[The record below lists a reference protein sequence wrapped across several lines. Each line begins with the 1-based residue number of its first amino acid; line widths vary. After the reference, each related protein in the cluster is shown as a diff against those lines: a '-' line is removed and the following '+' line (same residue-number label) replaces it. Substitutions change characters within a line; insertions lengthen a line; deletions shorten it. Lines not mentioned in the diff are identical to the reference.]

1 MPNEK
6 IYITSAL
13 PYANGPLHIGHM
25 VEHIQTDIYARF
37 LKLIGKNA
45 VYCCAEDTHGTPIE
59 INAKKQGKTPEQF
72 IKAWYKSHL
81 ADLKAYG
88 VDYDS
93 FYTTHSKESKYF
105 TELIFNRLKK
115 KGHIYTKEIELTYC
129 EHDKRYLPDRF
140 VKGIC
145 PKCGA
150 KDQYGDNCEKCNS
163 TYATVDLI
171 NPYCA
176 ICGKK
181 PIRKFSKHYFFKLS
195 KFSKK
200 LEKWLKT
207 NKKLQPEIKNQILTW
222 VKEGLQDWNISRD
235 PPYFGF
241 KIPGEKDK
249 YFYVWLDAPI
259 GYIATLANYLK
270 GDVKKAE
277 KYWNESKITHI
288 IGKDIIYFHLLF
300 WPAVLMGSNF
310 NIPDNIVVHG
320 FLNINKEKMSKS
332 RGTYITAEQFRK
344 KVDPHLVRYYFA
356 SNLTHTMTD
365 LDLDIE
371 NFKAKINNELVANI
385 ANFVYRTLS
394 FTNKNFK
401 GKLSKVRDTRLI
413 DDVVR
418 KADLVK
424 KAYESFNY
432 RDAVKF
438 ILEISA
444 EGNKYFQDNQP
455 WELVKTNKEALENQG
470 FSGPKKSERFFRET
484 QQILTDCA
492 NIVKVLSIV
501 IKPILPEFS
510 KSVEKQ
516 LSLKDLKWSDIPK
529 RLENKSIAKASIIL
543 KKLEKVD
550 LNLPKPEV
558 KTEDEFSKL
567 NLKVAKVKSVSDHY
581 KADKLI
587 LLNIDLGKETRQ
599 LVAGLKPYYP
609 DSKVL
614 VGKHIVVVS
623 NLEHANLR
631 GEKSEGMLLAAENS
645 DMSVVE
651 VLEAP
656 NSKPGDQV
664 YIKGIKPQS
673 NTLKFQDFMKINIY
687 VKNNKVLY
695 KNKQLQ
701 TDKENIKTKKVRKGK
716 VR

>member
-1 MPNEK
+1 MPTEK
-6 IYITSAL
+6 IFITSAL

-37 LKLIGKNA
+37 LKLTGKNV

-59 INAKKQGKTPEQF
+59 VNAKKQGKTPEQF

-88 VDYDS
+88 VEYDS

-105 TELIFNRLKK
+105 TELIFKRLKAK
-115 KGHIYTKEIELTYC
+115 NLIYSKEIELTYC

-150 KDQYGDNCEKCNS
+150 KDQYGDVCEKCNS
-163 TYATVDLI
+163 TYAPVDLVK
-171 NPYCA
+171 PYCT
-176 ICGKK
+176 ICNNK
-181 PIRKFSKHYFFKLS
+181 PIRKLSKHYFFKLS

-200 LEKWLKT
+200 LEKWLT
-207 NKKLQPEIKNQILTW
+207 NNKKLQPEIRNQILTW
-222 VKEGLQDWNISRD
+222 IKEGLQDWNISRD
-235 PPYFGF
+235 SPYFGF

-259 GYIATLANYLK
+259 GYIASLANYLK

-277 KYWNESKITHI
+277 KYWNDSKITHI

-300 WPAVLMGSNF
+300 WPAVLMGSGF
-310 NIPDNIVVHG
+310 TIPDNIVVHG

-332 RGTYITAEQFRK
+332 RGTFITAEQFRK
-344 KVDPHLVRYYFA
+344 KVDPHLIRFYFA

-401 GKLSKVRDTRLI
+401 GKLSKIRDTRLL

-418 KADLVK
+418 KAGEVK

-432 RDAVKF
+432 RDAVKH
-438 ILEISA
+438 ILEISSL
-444 EGNKYFQDNQP
+444 GNKYFQDNQP
-455 WELVKTNKEALENQG
+455 WDLVKKNKD
-470 FSGPKKSERFFRET
+470 ET
-484 QQILTDCA
+484 QKILTDCA

-510 KSVEKQ
+510 NAIEQQ
-516 LSLKDLKWSDIPK
+516 LSLKNLKWSDIPK
-529 RLENKSIAKASIIL
+529 QIENKTIGTAKIVL

-550 LNLPKPEV
+550 LNLSKPKI
-558 KTEDEFSKL
+558 KEDADFSKL
-567 NLKVAKVKSVSDHY
+567 DLRVAKVKSVSNHY

-587 LLNIDLGKETRQ
+587 LINIDLGNETKQ

-609 DSKVL
+609 DSNVL
-614 VGKHIVVVS
+614 VGKHIVVLA

-631 GEKSEGMLLAAENS
+631 GEKSEGMLLAAESEN
-645 DMSVVE
+645 MKTVE
-651 VLEAP
+651 VVEAP

-664 YIKGIKPQS
+664 YIGGIKS
-673 NTLKFQDFMKINIY
+673 GTKTLKFQDFMKINIY
-687 VKNNKVLY
+687 VENSKVLF
-695 KNKQLQ
+695 KGKQLK
-701 TDKENIKTKKVRKGK
+701 TSKENIKTKKVKKGK

>member
-1 MPNEK
+1 MFICKTMPTEK
-6 IYITSAL
+6 IFITSAL

-37 LKLIGKNA
+37 LKLTGKNV

-59 INAKKQGKTPEQF
+59 VNAKKQGKTPEQF

-88 VDYDS
+88 VEYDS

-105 TELIFNRLKK
+105 TELIFKRLKAK
-115 KGHIYTKEIELTYC
+115 NLIYSKEIELTYC

-150 KDQYGDNCEKCNS
+150 KDQYGDVCEKCNS
-163 TYATVDLI
+163 TYAPVDLVK
-171 NPYCA
+171 PYCT
-176 ICGKK
+176 ICNNK
-181 PIRKFSKHYFFKLS
+181 PIRKLSKHYFFKLS

-200 LEKWLKT
+200 LEKWLT
-207 NKKLQPEIKNQILTW
+207 NNKKLQPEIRNQILTW
-222 VKEGLQDWNISRD
+222 IKEGLQDWNISRD
-235 PPYFGF
+235 SPYFGF

-259 GYIATLANYLK
+259 GYIASLANYLK

-277 KYWNESKITHI
+277 KYWNDSKITHI

-300 WPAVLMGSNF
+300 WPAVLMGSGF
-310 NIPDNIVVHG
+310 TIPDNIVVHG

-332 RGTYITAEQFRK
+332 RGTFITAEQFRK
-344 KVDPHLVRYYFA
+344 KVDPHLIRFYFA

-401 GKLSKVRDTRLI
+401 GKLSKIRDTRLL

-418 KADLVK
+418 KAGEVK

-432 RDAVKF
+432 RDAVKH
-438 ILEISA
+438 ILEISSL
-444 EGNKYFQDNQP
+444 GNKYFQDNQP
-455 WELVKTNKEALENQG
+455 WDLVKKNKD
-470 FSGPKKSERFFRET
+470 ET
-484 QQILTDCA
+484 QKILTDCA

-510 KSVEKQ
+510 NAIEQQ
-516 LSLKDLKWSDIPK
+516 LSLKNLKWSDIPK
-529 RLENKSIAKASIIL
+529 QIENKTIGTAKIVL

-550 LNLPKPEV
+550 LNLSKPKI
-558 KTEDEFSKL
+558 KEDADFSKL
-567 NLKVAKVKSVSDHY
+567 DLRVAKVKSVSNHY

-587 LLNIDLGKETRQ
+587 LINIDLGNETKQ

-609 DSKVL
+609 DSNVL
-614 VGKHIVVVS
+614 VGKHIVVLA

-631 GEKSEGMLLAAENS
+631 GEKSEGMLLAAESEN
-645 DMSVVE
+645 MKTVE
-651 VLEAP
+651 VVEAP

-664 YIKGIKPQS
+664 YIGGIKS
-673 NTLKFQDFMKINIY
+673 GTKTLKFQDFMKINIY
-687 VKNNKVLY
+687 VENSKVLF
-695 KNKQLQ
+695 KGKQLK
-701 TDKENIKTKKVRKGK
+701 TSKENIKTKKVKKGK